1 MAIIYSYPTKTT
13 PVGADMVLIT
23 DSESTDPSNQTKQ
36 ISVTSLTALGTGVST
51 VSGGTTGLTPAAA
64 TAGAITL
71 AGTLVA
77 ANGGTGNVAPANHD
91 ILVGKASSYILS
103 SYSNTA
109 IQLPV
114 GGSATRPGV
123 GVNGMLRYNSDA
135 ELLEAY
141 VGGGWVSI
149 NTT

>member
-1 MAIIYSYPTKTT
+1 MAIIYSYPTKNT

-23 DSESTDPSNQTKQ
+23 DSESTNPANQTKQ
-36 ISVTSLTALGTGVST
+36 ISITSLTALGTGVST

-71 AGTLVA
+71 AGTLAA
-77 ANGGTGNVAPANHD
+77 ANGGTGNVAPANYD

-103 SYSNTA
+103 SNSATA

-114 GGSATRPGV
+114 GASATRPGV
-123 GVNGMLRYNSDA
+123 GVNGMLRYNSDTSK
-135 ELLEAY
+135 LEAY

-149 NTT
+149 NTA

>member
-13 PVGADMVLIT
+13 PVGADTILIS
-23 DSESTDPSNQTKQ
+23 DSADSKITKQ
-36 ISVTSLTALGTGVST
+36 ITVSSLTALGTGVST

-77 ANGGTGNVAPANHD
+77 ANGGTGNGAPANYD
-91 ILVGKASSYILS
+91 ILVGKASSYNLS
-103 SYSNTA
+103 STSTSA

-114 GGSATRPGV
+114 GASGNRPGV
-123 GVNGMLRYNSDA
+123 GVNGMLRYNSDTSK
-135 ELLEAY
+135 LEAY

-149 NTT
+149 DTT

>member
-1 MAIIYSYPTKTT
+1 MPIIYTYPTKNT
-13 PVGADMVLIT
+13 PVAADTILIS
-23 DSESTDPSNQTKQ
+23 DSADSNATKK
-36 ISVTSLTALGTGVST
+36 ITVSSLTALGTGVST
-51 VSGGTTGLTPAAA
+51 VSGGTTGITPAAA

-77 ANGGTGNVAPANHD
+77 ANGGTGNVAPANYD

>member
-1 MAIIYSYPTKTT
+1 MPIIYTYPTKNT
-13 PVGADMVLIT
+13 PVAADTILIS
-23 DSESTDPSNQTKQ
+23 DSADSNATKK
-36 ISVTSLTALGTGVST
+36 ITVSSLTALGTGVST